1 MAINM
6 SRHSKIIMT
15 DIPGF
20 KEFNLW
26 KGNYIDYTVQDG
38 EVA

>member
-6 SRHSKIIMT
+6 SRHSKKIMAG
-15 DIPGF
+15 IPGF
-20 KEFNLW
+20 EEFNLW